1 MNIKNRKESGFTIIE
16 VLIVLAIAGLIM
28 VIVFLAVPA
37 LQRNQRNTARKE
49 DSSNLLAAV
58 SEYAGNNNGGLP
70 TTTAQITDNV
80 NLGKYGGIT
89 LVTNTSVS
97 NAAQAAITNPDTDP
111 RIVLNAR
118 CGASGAT
125 AAGFASRRI
134 AIQYAVEVG
143 TSGNQPVC
151 QES

>member
-49 DSSNLLAAV
+49 DAGNLLAAV
-58 SEYAGNNNGGLP
+58 SEYAGNNNGQLP
-70 TTTAQITDNV
+70 TSVANITDNV
-80 NLGKYGGIT
+80 QLGKYTTVTI
-89 LVTNTSVS
+89 VTNTAGSS
-97 NAAQAAITNPDTDP
+97 AAQAAITNPDTDP
-111 RIVLNAR
+111 RVVLNAR
-118 CGASGAT
+118 CGTNGAT
-125 AAGFASRRI
+125 AAGYAARRY

-143 TSGNQPVC
+143 SSGNQPVC
-151 QES
+151 TES